1 MDWRWETRGWQLHS
15 QGQMT
20 PHKCTK
26 ENVESEHK
34 RLRTKQKMFK
44 SWGEKNK
51 ERGRKQPIREVLQK
65 SGRNTSKLKRS
76 AASNLTNGWNRV
88 RIKKKQLD
96 LTINRPLLSSR
107 RVSKEERINKRPRRL
122 EDGMRREKGEFKKDQ
137 HKFAPGRHCLVLLQ
151 KISHL
156 LMLLHPQVPR
166 TQSKK
171 CGPVYT
177 GPSPGVWWMTLV
189 LSLCKN
195 QCGLES
201 KLLQACTNPD
211 PWISVSA
218 MPCLWG

>member
-26 ENVESEHK
+26 KSVESEHK
-34 RLRTKQKMFK
+34 RLRTKQA
-44 SWGEKNK
+44 E
-51 ERGRKQPIREVLQK
+51 GRKTRRDAGNNLSEMFCRNQ
-65 SGRNTSKLKRS
+65 GRNTSKLKRS
-76 AASNLTNGWNRV
+76 AASHLTNGWNRV

-96 LTINRPLLSSR
+96 LTIDRPLLSSR
-107 RVSKEERINKRPRRL
+107 GVSKEERINKRPRRL

-137 HKFAPGRHCLVLLQ
+137 HEFAPGRHCLVLLQ

-171 CGPVYT
+171 CGLVYT